1 MNYISPIQ
9 AGAGCKH
16 EMLPLS
22 RCSCEQAHDHPSIP
36 PRKLAAGQSRC
47 AAPGPP
53 PAAGSPRIPPRSQGW
68 VRTAGSPGEILGSLP
83 GAPPARERRSRGRG
97 RGSGSPRG
105 AEPAPPGGQSPE
117 LSSPPVALRQ
127 QPLSPRHELLMRDDG
142 GFFNSETQQSRT
154 FPRQDPPDGKF
165 DI

>member
-22 RCSCEQAHDHPSIP
+22 RCSCEQAHYHPSIP
-36 PRKLAAGQSRC
+36 ARKLAAGQSRC

-53 PAAGSPRIPPRSQGW
+53 PAAGSVRIPSEPR
-68 VRTAGSPGEILGSLP
+68 PGAHARVHGRNP
-83 GAPPARERRSRGRG
+83 GAPRPESAGAACREGGLGPLGAQRRHRRAGRAG
-97 RGSGSPRG
+97 
-105 AEPAPPGGQSPE
+105 E

-127 QPLSPRHELLMRDDG
+127 QPLSPRPELLMREDG
-142 GFFNSETQQSRT
+142 GFSNFETQQSRT